1 MPVSPQDFALYSRMT
16 GAPVPTDAAT
26 RMQMAPDVYK
36 FTKDFAKKPN
46 ILEKSGNLLKNIAKT
61 TLMGAAGLAA
71 APGLVEQQQTTA
83 DRVNQDTTENQ
94 TARKVVERKGTQY
107 ADSQNNKTIAQDVTE
122 DQYLGEP
129 MFRPT
134 RIPTMGALHAA
145 TPIVGE
151 GLSKSGNEINVIKGE
166 EEEVVGSGA
175 TSDKV
180 QEFLKKM
187 GGTDEESK
195 LDAVLLGAIGD
206 RYKKERFYAGGELH
220 PDDKKSPIKDNSP
233 LTDHPDTVGGEDDNK
248 LPGVSNFTG
257 APRGTVI
264 SPSTKLSPS
273 SDELDSILSKA
284 LANKTPQ
291 ERETV
296 KQQMLRNMNASREGF
311 MAQDGPNRPAFE
323 AKKRILEKTGKER
336 EARIVGAPN
345 VSDKANNF
353 LAMVQEMKNV
363 KPSELRSD
371 IQIGGLQKT
380 RKDGSKE
387 LGKSVGMSLMPNTVN
402 GGDAVAFTFMNDP
415 TKPEETTTKTFS
427 VTPEALQELQSGE
440 GDLGSASFGQRY
452 NMALR
457 GKGGF
462 GSLPPTRFAGGLFL
476 YNNPL
481 IEG

>member
-1 MPVSPQDFALYSRMT
+1 
-16 GAPVPTDAAT
+16 
-26 RMQMAPDVYK
+26 
-36 FTKDFAKKPN
+36 
-46 ILEKSGNLLKNIAKT
+46 
-61 TLMGAAGLAA
+61 
-71 APGLVEQQQTTA
+71 
-83 DRVNQDTTENQ
+83 
-94 TARKVVERKGTQY
+94 
-107 ADSQNNKTIAQDVTE
+107 
-122 DQYLGEP
+122 
-129 MFRPT
+129 
-134 RIPTMGALHAA
+134 
-145 TPIVGE
+145 
-151 GLSKSGNEINVIKGE
+151 
-166 EEEVVGSGA
+166 
-175 TSDKV
+175 
-180 QEFLKKM
+180 
-187 GGTDEESK
+187 
-195 LDAVLLGAIGD
+195 
-206 RYKKERFYAGGELH
+206 
-220 PDDKKSPIKDNSP
+220 
-233 LTDHPDTVGGEDDNK
+233 
-248 LPGVSNFTG
+248 
-257 APRGTVI
+257 
-264 SPSTKLSPS
+264 
-273 SDELDSILSKA
+273 
-284 LANKTPQ
+284 
-291 ERETV
+291 
-296 KQQMLRNMNASREGF
+296 MNASREGF